1 MAKVKIKANASIKK
15 PARQRF
21 GVYLTETAAQR
32 LAELSKQTG
41 ISRSAVIEQLI
52 MSAQIEK

>member
-1 MAKVKIKANASIKK
+1 MSKVKIKASASIKK

-21 GVYLTETAAQR
+21 GCYLTKPAVQR

-41 ISRSAVIEQLI
+41 VSRSEVIEQLI